1 MKIALGTAQFGMD
14 YGLSNLN
21 GQTTKK
27 EVSRIIQYASQSKI
41 NLLDTAPSYGN
52 SESILGDTIVN
63 QSWRYVLK
71 TPQFADK
78 KIDNSHFE
86 VLKKT
91 FYQSLDNLRQTNVYG
106 LLLHSCNDLLKP
118 GGELLLKEM
127 EVLKSMGIVKKIG
140 VSLYSSEQID
150 LVLSKFNID
159 LVQLPINIFDQQFLR
174 DGWLNKLKDY
184 DIEIH
189 ARSAFLQGLLLMTND
204 LVPSYFFPIKKNLEE
219 FYKSAKELS
228 FSQLE
233 LALGYV
239 LGVSEIDQVVVGV
252 NTVEQLKEIIKA
264 TQVQI
269 NPMEFSDIAI
279 NDPTYTNPSLWK
291 L

>member
-140 VSLYSSEQID
+140 VSL
-150 LVLSKFNID
+150 
-159 LVQLPINIFDQQFLR
+159 
-174 DGWLNKLKDY
+174 
-184 DIEIH
+184 
-189 ARSAFLQGLLLMTND
+189 
-204 LVPSYFFPIKKNLEE
+204 
-219 FYKSAKELS
+219 
-228 FSQLE
+228 
-233 LALGYV
+233 
-239 LGVSEIDQVVVGV
+239 
-252 NTVEQLKEIIKA
+252 
-264 TQVQI
+264 
-269 NPMEFSDIAI
+269 
-279 NDPTYTNPSLWK
+279 
-291 L
+291 